1 MGIPH
6 SNSVSTVPR
15 NNQFLKQ
22 ISPSTGNCDMLFL
35 YYPIILAGIFQGR
48 TIRRR
53 LPLFGKQD
61 IFIFK
66 PSYKKQSMYPDFYSM
81 SGHCFLNQ
89 PVSMKMCCGGFGE
102 MKSYG
107 RSLQKRVL
115 PPLCS
120 THLDSLGEIAL
131 SCGPGRTGKVPS
143 EL

>member
-66 PSYKKQSMYPDFYSM
+66 PSYKKQSMYPDFL
-81 SGHCFLNQ
+81 LNVWTLSLKSTSFNENVLWWLRGNEELWKK
-89 PVSMKMCCGGFGE
+89 PREKSAFISLLNPPWLPGE
-102 MKSYG
+102 TA
-107 RSLQKRVL
+107 V
-115 PPLCS
+115 
-120 THLDSLGEIAL
+120 